1 MSGGNKRKLSVA
13 IAIVGNPA
21 IILLDEPS
29 AGMDPEARR
38 FMWDVVGKIASKKTS
53 AVILTSHL
61 MEEAEALSTKMG
73 IMVKGGIFKCFGSS
87 QHIKNKFGVGF
98 EVEVKIKIPSLRKL
112 IEMAAEELGNNFL
125 PQSESTATYRNLQ
138 VKETM
143 KALGLSQLEMAQ
155 IKRELVIHFKQ
166 ARDTA
171 NIKALEDE
179 RVKGDVVC
187 LAHIFMEKLLIARNS
202 FGTIRAICRNFGS
215 TDLLE

>member
-87 QHIKNKFGVGF
+87 QHIKNKYGVGF

-112 IEMAAEELGNNFL
+112 IEMANAELGDNFL
-125 PQSESTATYRNLQ
+125 PNNNNATYKSLH
-138 VKETM
+138 VKSAM
-143 KALGLSQLEMAQ
+143 K
-155 IKRELVIHFKQ
+155 
-166 ARDTA
+166 
-171 NIKALEDE
+171 
-179 RVKGDVVC
+179 
-187 LAHIFMEKLLIARNS
+187 
-202 FGTIRAICRNFGS
+202 
-215 TDLLE
+215 